1 MKNNNDSNAKK
12 DVNKDKNK
20 EIYYLKIK
28 QYQKAPPYLSRREFP
43 SSILSNYDKINEII
57 IDLIKTRY
65 EKEKTI
71 DNHIPIII
79 LNHPEIKEIFLN
91 SKEEW
96 SFYYEYNIIDECII
110 NKSLKIDFLLIK
122 TGSKSEK
129 IINIQKKDS
138 TQKVIKYIIEKIP
151 INIFLKI
158 LLNFLKTSNNI
169 SKIFQQY
176 LINVLI
182 NDDTYS
188 YKNNQHNLAI
198 VKEDILNENININSI
213 IDEENDNKNNENKYK
228 NKNINNKT
236 YYFDNEDFITIL
248 NDNFKKFSEYENYL
262 NNIKSI
268 IKEENEE
275 INKNIIKEKNVYNTS
290 LQLAPTK
297 SIEHLLKDDDSYEI
311 VSKNL
316 MSVLN
321 PPSKSVS
328 KLLNEENFFK
338 KIDKGEYYIGLE
350 EYKDKLS
357 RESIEILNKNS

>member
-1 MKNNNDSNAKK
+1 M
-12 DVNKDKNK
+12 
-20 EIYYLKIK
+20 
-28 QYQKAPPYLSRREFP
+28 
-43 SSILSNYDKINEII
+43 
-57 IDLIKTRY
+57 
-65 EKEKTI
+65 
-71 DNHIPIII
+71 
-79 LNHPEIKEIFLN
+79 
-91 SKEEW
+91 
-96 SFYYEYNIIDECII
+96 
-110 NKSLKIDFLLIK
+110 
-122 TGSKSEK
+122 
-129 IINIQKKDS
+129 
-138 TQKVIKYIIEKIP
+138 
-151 INIFLKI
+151 
-158 LLNFLKTSNNI
+158 KTSNNI

-188 YKNNQHNLAI
+188 YKNNQQNLSI
-198 VKEDILNENININSI
+198 VKEEILNENLNINSI
-213 IDEENDNKNNENKYK
+213 IDEENDNKNNENK
-228 NKNINNKT
+228 NKNTNNKT

-275 INKNIIKEKNVYNTS
+275 INKNIIKEKNIYNTS

-297 SIEHLLKDDDSYEI
+297 SIEHLLKDDSYEI

-321 PPSKSVS
+321 PPSKSAPSKSVS
-328 KLLNEENFFK
+328 KLLNEEKFFK